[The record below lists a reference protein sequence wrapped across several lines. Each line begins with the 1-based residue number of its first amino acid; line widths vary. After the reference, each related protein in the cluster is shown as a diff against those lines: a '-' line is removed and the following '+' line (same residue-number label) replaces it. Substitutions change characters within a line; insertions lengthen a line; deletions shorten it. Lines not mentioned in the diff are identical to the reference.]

1 MRRCVCTEKIKNEKS
16 NALVFIVIVEKLTGE
31 QFITLNYSCHQSLSK
46 THITD
51 RLPWLANEKICH
63 MILVIIISFIG
74 ETMLQRAL
82 ASGWG
87 VLLPGIFIAGL
98 AFSDLPVYAWKAVIV
113 LGLLLTSLMLYH
125 KRLRHFVLLPSC
137 AAVIGGL
144 VLVMMNWNQG

>member
-1 MRRCVCTEKIKNEKS
+1 M
-16 NALVFIVIVEKLTGE
+16 FFDEKLTGE

-46 THITD
+46 THRID
-51 RLPWLANEKICH
+51 SLSWLTNEKVYH
-63 MILVIIISFIG
+63 MILVIIIIINVIG

-82 ASGWG
+82 GSGWG
-87 VLLPGIFIAGL
+87 VLLPGIVIAGL
-98 AFSDLPVYAWKAVIV
+98 AFTDLSLDAWKAMIV

-137 AAVIGGL
+137 AALIGGI

>member
-1 MRRCVCTEKIKNEKS
+1 
-16 NALVFIVIVEKLTGE
+16 LFLVEKLTGE

-46 THITD
+46 THIIDSTSP
-51 RLPWLANEKICH
+51 LTNEKIYH
-63 MILVIIISFIG
+63 MILVIIINVIG

-82 ASGWG
+82 GSGWG

-98 AFSDLPVYAWKAVIV
+98 AFTDLSVHAWKAMIV

-137 AAVIGGL
+137 AAVIAGV
-144 VLVMMNWNQG
+144 VLMMMNWNQG

>member
-1 MRRCVCTEKIKNEKS
+1 M
-16 NALVFIVIVEKLTGE
+16 FFDEKLTGE

-46 THITD
+46 THRID
-51 RLPWLANEKICH
+51 SLSWLTNEKIYH
-63 MILVIIISFIG
+63 MILVIIINVIG

-82 ASGWG
+82 GSGWG
-87 VLLPGIFIAGL
+87 VLLPGIVIAGL
-98 AFSDLPVYAWKAVIV
+98 AFTDLSLDAWKAMIV

-137 AAVIGGL
+137 AALIGGI